1 MTESTTMSNLNTIQ
15 APEPGVQISENL
27 YVTPTGNESNSS
39 QFDGLILSWDQFM
52 NELEFE

>member
-1 MTESTTMSNLNTIQ
+1 VTESTTMSNLNTIQ